1 MTSSRSRSRS
11 RSHSLGSICLDDT
24 FLRNQVLRSL
34 TRKHLSAVSAAC
46 QRYVPQHC
54 LGCRLRSLRLME
66 TPVCGACGMS
76 TVHAQHCLGCRLRRL
91 RLMETPVCGACGMST
106 VHAQHCLR
114 CCLRRLRLM
123 ETPVCGAC
131 GMSTVRAPVLSG
143 MPLTALTV
151 NGNTSLRCLRH
162 VNLMC
167 PSTVWDAACGAYG

>member
-34 TRKHLSAVSAAC
+34 TRKHLSAVSATC
-46 QRYVPQHC
+46 VPYMHQYC
-54 LGCRLRSLRLME
+54 LGC
-66 TPVCGACGMS
+66 C
-76 TVHAQHCLGCRLRRL
+76 LRRL

-106 VHAQHCLR
+106 VHA
-114 CCLRRLRLM
+114 
-123 ETPVCGAC
+123 PA
-131 GMSTVRAPVLSG
+131 LSG

-162 VNLMC
+162 VNGTCPALSGMPLTALTVNGNTSLRCLRHVNGTCPALSGMPLTALTVNGNTSLRCLRHVNGTC
-167 PSTVWDAACGAYG
+167 PSTVWDAAYGAYG